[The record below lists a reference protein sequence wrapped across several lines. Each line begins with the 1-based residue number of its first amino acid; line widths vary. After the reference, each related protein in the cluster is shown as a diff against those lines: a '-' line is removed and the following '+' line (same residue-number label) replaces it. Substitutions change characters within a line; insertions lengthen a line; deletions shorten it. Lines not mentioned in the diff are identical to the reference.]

1 MRRVVG
7 VQGPVWGRCKA
18 GARGRGRGRGALV
31 ILEGS
36 EHVDD
41 VEVVDLLED
50 LLLGLHVLDL
60 QGESAAEC

>member
-1 MRRVVG
+1 MG
-7 VQGPVWGRCKA
+7 E
-18 GARGRGRGRGALV
+18 GRGRGALV

-60 QGESAAEC
+60 QGESAAE

>member
-1 MRRVVG
+1 MAAA
-7 VQGPVWGRCKA
+7 WGRCKD
-18 GARGRGRGRGALV
+18 GWEGEGRGRGALV

-41 VEVVDLLED
+41 IEVVDLLED

-60 QGESAAEC
+60 QGESAAE

>member
-1 MRRVVG
+1 MHGRLHGHG
-7 VQGPVWGRCKA
+7 VRAWIGG
-18 GARGRGRGRGALV
+18 RGRGRGRGALV
-31 ILEGS
+31 ILEGP

-60 QGESAAEC
+60 QG

>member
-1 MRRVVG
+1 MGAVG
-7 VQGPVWGRCKA
+7 QMQSRWE
-18 GARGRGRGRGALV
+18 RGRGRGRGALV

-60 QGESAAEC
+60 QGKSAAECGWLTA